1 MFRSR
6 CEVGSHQ
13 VVEEDSRA
21 TRVIG
26 PISNLRASDSQHD
39 ILIALAKVRAMLTS
53 LVGSYPQPQWL
64 LDREKLRGRQPPRIR
79 AADFWRVEE
88 RFLEEAQDA
97 ATLAAIRDQERA
109 GLDIVTD
116 GEIRR
121 ESYSNRVATALGG
134 VDVDNPGE
142 TLDRNGNPFPVPR
155 IVGPITR
162 AEPILLRDAEFL
174 RANTQRL
181 TKVTIPG
188 PFTMAQQAQNDFY
201 AGERDVAFAFADVV
215 RAEIEDLF
223 AAGIDVV
230 QLDEPWMESRADQ
243 AREYGIETLQ
253 RALDGVT
260 GTTAL
265 HICFGYPLFVPGHKR
280 EYRFLAELADAPV
293 DQISIESAQAELD
306 LEVLAKLDGKTI
318 ILGVIALDSDE
329 VESAETVAAR
339 LRRALPYTQNL
350 VAAPDC
356 GMKYLSREAAFGK
369 LQSLV
374 TGAKTVSEEL
384 G

>member
-1 MFRSR
+1 
-6 CEVGSHQ
+6 
-13 VVEEDSRA
+13 
-21 TRVIG
+21 
-26 PISNLRASDSQHD
+26 
-39 ILIALAKVRAMLTS
+39 MLTS
-53 LVGSYPQPQWL
+53 LVGSYPQPEWL

-79 AADFWRVEE
+79 AADFWRIEE
-88 RFLEEAQDA
+88 RLLEEAQDA

-121 ESYSNRVATALGG
+121 ESYSNRVVMALDG
-134 VDVDNPGE
+134 VDVDNPGT

-162 AEPILLRDAEFL
+162 TEPILLRDAEFL
-174 RANTQRL
+174 RANTERL

-215 RAEIEDLF
+215 RAEIEELF
-223 AAGIDVV
+223 AAGIDIV

-243 AREYGIETLQ
+243 AREYGIETLR

-306 LEVLAKLDGKTI
+306 LEVLSQLAEKTI
-318 ILGVIALDSDE
+318 ILGVIALDSDD
-329 VESAETVAAR
+329 VESAGTVAER

-356 GMKYLSREAAFGK
+356 GMKYLTREAAFGK
-369 LQSLV
+369 LRSLV
-374 TGAKTVSEEL
+374 AGAALVSPEL

>member
-1 MFRSR
+1 
-6 CEVGSHQ
+6 
-13 VVEEDSRA
+13 
-21 TRVIG
+21 
-26 PISNLRASDSQHD
+26 
-39 ILIALAKVRAMLTS
+39 MLTS
-53 LVGSYPQPQWL
+53 LVGSYPQPEWL
-64 LDREKLRGRQPPRIR
+64 LDRDKLRGRQPPRIR
-79 AADFWRVEE
+79 AADFWRIEE

-121 ESYSNRVATALGG
+121 ESYSNRVVMALDG
-134 VDVDNPGE
+134 VDVDNPGSA
-142 TLDRNGNPFPVPR
+142 LDRNGNPFPVPR
-155 IVGPITR
+155 VVGPITR
-162 AEPILLRDAEFL
+162 QGPILLRDAEFL
-174 RANTQRL
+174 RANTTRQI
-181 TKVTIPG
+181 KVTIPG

-223 AAGIDVV
+223 AAGVDVV

-306 LEVLAKLDGKTI
+306 LEVLAQLEGKTI
-318 ILGVIALDSDE
+318 ILGVIALDSNE
-329 VESAETVAAR
+329 VESAETVAER
-339 LRRALPYTQNL
+339 LRRALPYTQDL

-356 GMKYLSREAAFGK
+356 GMKYLTREAALAK
-369 LQSLV
+369 LESLV
-374 TGAKTVSEEL
+374 AGAKTVSEEL

>member
-1 MFRSR
+1 
-6 CEVGSHQ
+6 
-13 VVEEDSRA
+13 
-21 TRVIG
+21 
-26 PISNLRASDSQHD
+26 
-39 ILIALAKVRAMLTS
+39 MLTS
-53 LVGSYPQPQWL
+53 LVGSYPQPEWL

-79 AADFWRVEE
+79 AADFWRIEE
-88 RFLEEAQDA
+88 RLLEEAQDA

-134 VDVDNPGE
+134 IDVDNPGT

-174 RANTQRL
+174 RANTERL
-181 TKVTIPG
+181 TKMTIPG

-201 AGERDVAFAFADVV
+201 AAERDVAFAFADVV

-223 AAGIDVV
+223 KAGIDIV

-306 LEVLAKLDGKTI
+306 LEVLAQLEGKTI

-339 LRRALPYTQNL
+339 LRRALPYTRNL

-356 GMKYLSREAAFGK
+356 GMKYLTREAAFGK
-369 LQSLV
+369 LESLV
-374 TGAKTVSEEL
+374 AGARTVSEEL

>member
-1 MFRSR
+1 
-6 CEVGSHQ
+6 V
-13 VVEEDSRA
+13 
-21 TRVIG
+21 
-26 PISNLRASDSQHD
+26 
-39 ILIALAKVRAMLTS
+39 LTS
-53 LVGSYPQPQWL
+53 LVGSYPQPEWL

-79 AADFWRVEE
+79 AADFWRIEE
-88 RFLEEAQDA
+88 RLLEEAQDA

-121 ESYSNRVATALGG
+121 ESYSNRVVMALDG
-134 VDVDNPGE
+134 VDVDDPGSA
-142 TLDRNGNPFPVPR
+142 LDRNGNPFPVPR

-162 AEPILLRDAEFL
+162 RSPILLRDAEFL
-174 RANTQRL
+174 RASTTRQI
-181 TKVTIPG
+181 KVTIPG

-201 AGERDVAFAFADVV
+201 ARERDVAFAFADVV

-223 AAGIDVV
+223 AAGVDVV
-230 QLDEPWMESRADQ
+230 QLDEPWMESRADR

-253 RALDGVT
+253 RALDGVK

-306 LEVLAKLDGKTI
+306 LEVLSQLSGKTI

-329 VESAETVAAR
+329 VESAETVAER
-339 LRRALPYTQNL
+339 LRRALPYTQDL

-356 GMKYLSREAAFGK
+356 GMKYLTREAAFGK
-369 LQSLV
+369 LESLV
-374 TGAKTVSEEL
+374 AGARLVSPEL